1 MLVCSQPA
9 AAGSCERHER
19 PPVPVSRYHGVK
31 GQTVDYICALPG
43 KVRQGKE
50 NYLPPGTSY
59 LKYMY
64 KTTKH

>member
-1 MLVCSQPA
+1 MVCYLVCSQPA

-31 GQTVDYICALPG
+31 GQTLDYICALPG

-50 NYLPPGTSY
+50 NFTYLLVPEV
-59 LKYMY
+59 
-64 KTTKH
+64 HV